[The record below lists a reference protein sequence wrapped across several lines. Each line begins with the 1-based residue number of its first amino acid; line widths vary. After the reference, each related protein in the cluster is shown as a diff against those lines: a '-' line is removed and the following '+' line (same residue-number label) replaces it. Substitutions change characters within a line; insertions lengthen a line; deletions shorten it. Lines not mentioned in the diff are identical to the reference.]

1 MKALTSAARTQ
12 ATVKRMLE
20 VASKNPELIP
30 SDLATRFS
38 LDVTT
43 VRRRLREAGIK
54 IAAGRSER
62 TGQRR

>member
-1 MKALTSAARTQ
+1 MKALSSAASTQ
-12 ATVKRMLE
+12 ATVKRMLKA
-20 VASKNPELIP
+20 ASENPDLIP

>member
-1 MKALTSAARTQ
+1 MRAHSTAANTQ
-12 ATVKRMLE
+12 STVERMLK
-20 VASKNPELIP
+20 VAMDNPELIP

-54 IAAGRSER
+54 IASGRTER

>member
-1 MKALTSAARTQ
+1 MKALSSAASTQ
-12 ATVKRMLE
+12 ATVNRMLE
-20 VASKNPELIP
+20 VAIKNPELIP
-30 SDLATRFS
+30 GDLATRFS

>member
-1 MKALTSAARTQ
+1 MKALSSAASTQ

-20 VASKNPELIP
+20 VASKNPEMIP

-38 LDVTT
+38 LAVCT
-43 VRRRLREAGIK
+43 VRKRLREAGIK
-54 IAAGRSER
+54 IASGRSER

>member
-1 MKALTSAARTQ
+1 MKALSSAASTQ
-12 ATVKRMLE
+12 ATVKRMIK
-20 VASKNPELIP
+20 VATENPELIP
-30 SDLATRFS
+30 GDLATRFS